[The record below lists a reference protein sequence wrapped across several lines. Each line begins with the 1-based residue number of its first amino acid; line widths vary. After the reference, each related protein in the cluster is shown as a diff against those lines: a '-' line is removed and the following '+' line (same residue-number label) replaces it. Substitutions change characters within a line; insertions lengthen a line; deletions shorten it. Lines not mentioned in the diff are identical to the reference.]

1 MTETPK
7 ELAKE
12 TDRGRSAR
20 TPWLALSGVTIAVS
34 AVVAVLLVVVFLVY
48 YLSM

>member
-12 TDRGRSAR
+12 TARGRSAR
-20 TPWLALSGVTIAVS
+20 TPWLALSGVTIVVG
-34 AVVAVLLVVVFLVY
+34 AVVAVIVAAALLVY
-48 YLSM
+48 YLS